1 MIGPES
7 DKNAINQPNHKINWG
22 SPVLALQTSAST
34 LWKSA
39 NRFLSWWFQ
48 PCFKWYGQIWM
59 MKRDIFENMIIGDEC
74 PVPRGN
80 KLPRPAQPLKTPSLT
95 CKWSKSRGSGRAKL
109 TQDLIVSPLKNVLF
123 TYCYALP
130 CPDIDPC
137 PAHVFSFSQKLGF
150 YCSY

>member
-1 MIGPES
+1 M
-7 DKNAINQPNHKINWG
+7 
-22 SPVLALQTSAST
+22 T
-34 LWKSA
+34 
-39 NRFLSWWFQ
+39 
-48 PCFKWYGQIWM
+48 
-59 MKRDIFENMIIGDEC
+59 IGDEC

-95 CKWSKSRGSGRAKL
+95 CKWSKPRGSGRAKL
-109 TQDLIVSPLKNVLF
+109 TQDLIVSPLKYVLF

-150 YCSY
+150 FYHNHAMTVVLVFAVVMIISTEGAPRRPMSVL